1 MASSISAGTT
11 SSTGL
16 VVTADTSG
24 ALVLQ
29 TNNGTT
35 AVTLD
40 TSQNATF
47 VGTLTTAAKGIA
59 KASLPAGS
67 ILQVVNTFK
76 SDTTSATSAAT
87 LDTWVDITGM
97 SATITPSSTASKI
110 LILYTLNIN
119 AATGESVAVQF
130 LRGST
135 AVGNG
140 DASGSRLVCF
150 TDTRFGGTPGQ
161 FEFGIYSGTYLDS
174 PSTTASTTYKIQ
186 WRKPYDNG
194 NTPIYLNRS
203 YDDSDNNDRPRG
215 SSSIT
220 LMEISA

>member
-1 MASSISAGTT
+1 MSLVAISGNASGT
-11 SSTGL
+11 
-16 VVTADTSG
+16 
-24 ALVLQ
+24 
-29 TNNGTT
+29 
-35 AVTLD
+35 
-40 TSQNATF
+40 
-47 VGTLTTAAKGIA
+47 GTLTIAAPNTNSNFTLTLPTVTGTVLTNKTAGTV
-59 KASLPAGS
+59 
-67 ILQVVNTFK
+67 LQVVNTFK

-97 SATITPSSTASKI
+97 SVTITPSSSSSKI

-119 AATGESVAVQF
+119 AASGESVAIQF

-140 DASGSRLVCF
+140 DAASNRLVCF
-150 TDTRFGGTPGQ
+150 ADTRMAATGQ
-161 FEFGIYSGTYLDS
+161 FEMGIYSGTYLDS
-174 PSTTASTTYKIQ
+174 PATTSSTTYKIQ

-194 NTPIYLNRS
+194 STPIYLNRS

-220 LMEISA
+220 VMEVAA

>member
-1 MASSISAGTT
+1 MSLVAISGNASGTGTLTIAAPNTNSNYTLTLPENTGTLISTKSAGT
-11 SSTGL
+11 
-16 VVTADTSG
+16 V
-24 ALVLQ
+24 
-29 TNNGTT
+29 
-35 AVTLD
+35 
-40 TSQNATF
+40 
-47 VGTLTTAAKGIA
+47 
-59 KASLPAGS
+59 
-67 ILQVVNTFK
+67 LQVVNTFK

-97 SATITPSSTASKI
+97 SVTITPSSSSNKI

-119 AATGESVAVQF
+119 AASGESVAIQF

-140 DASGSRLVCF
+140 DAASNRLVCF
-150 TDTRFGGTPGQ
+150 ADTRMGATGQ
-161 FEFGIYSGTYLDS
+161 FEMGIYSGTYLDS
-174 PSTTASTTYKIQ
+174 PVTTSSTTYKIQ

-194 NTPIYLNRS
+194 STPIYLNRS

-220 LMEISA
+220 VMEIAA

>member
-1 MASSISAGTT
+1 MALTLDGTAGITFPVTAGSASAVQASSGR
-11 SSTGL
+11 
-16 VVTADTSG
+16 V
-24 ALVLQ
+24 
-29 TNNGTT
+29 
-35 AVTLD
+35 
-40 TSQNATF
+40 
-47 VGTLTTAAKGIA
+47 
-59 KASLPAGS
+59 
-67 ILQVVNTFK
+67 LQVVNTFK

-97 SATITPSSTASKI
+97 SVTITPSASSSKI

-119 AATGESVAVQF
+119 AASGESVAIQF

-140 DASGSRLVCF
+140 DAASNRLVCF
-150 TDTRFGGTPGQ
+150 ADTRMAATTGQ
-161 FEFGIYSGTYLDS
+161 FEMGIYSGTYLDS
-174 PSTTASTTYKIQ
+174 PSTTSSTTYKIQ

-194 NTPIYLNRS
+194 STPIYLNRS

-220 LMEISA
+220 VMEIAA